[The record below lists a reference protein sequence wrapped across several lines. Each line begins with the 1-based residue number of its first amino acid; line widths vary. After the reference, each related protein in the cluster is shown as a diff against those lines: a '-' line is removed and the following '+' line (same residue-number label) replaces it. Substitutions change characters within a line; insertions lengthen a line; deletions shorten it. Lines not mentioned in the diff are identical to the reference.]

1 LNDHHYEPLQG
12 SVEIMKTIRV
22 QGLDK
27 PVSSLIQ
34 GSDFFTHEVYDKV
47 CEVLDQFFALGGNTI
62 DTAYIYRGGQSEET
76 IGKWMKERGNRD
88 QVVILTKGAH
98 HDASGPRVNPT
109 AIASD
114 LAISLERLQTDYVD
128 LYALH
133 RDDVNI
139 PVSVIIDALNEHI
152 QAGRILTIGASNWSY
167 QRLQEA
173 NDYAAANG
181 LIGFT
186 FSSPNLSLAKPN
198 EPRWAGCISADAD
211 TLAWHEKT
219 QLPLLS
225 WSSQAGGF
233 FTGHFSPEK
242 QDNAEMVRV
251 YYSDANWERLRRA
264 EELAKTKGVS
274 PIQIALAYV
283 LNQSFPSA
291 ALIGAQ
297 NKTEQ
302 ESCLEGSEINLTA
315 DEVQWLENVQLV

>member
-1 LNDHHYEPLQG
+1 
-12 SVEIMKTIRV
+12 MKTIRI

-34 GSDFFTHEVYDKV
+34 GSDFFKHEVYDKV
-47 CEVLDQFFALGGNTI
+47 CTVLDQFLELGGNTI
-62 DTAYIYRGGQSEET
+62 DTAYIYCGGQSEET
-76 IGKWMKERGNRD
+76 IGKWMKERGNRNEI
-88 QVVILTKGAH
+88 VILTKGAH
-98 HDASGPRVNPT
+98 HDKTGPRVNPD
-109 AIASD
+109 AINND
-114 LAISLERLQTDYVD
+114 LSVSLERLQTDYVD

-152 QAGRILTIGASNWSY
+152 RAGKIKAIGASNWSH

-181 LIGFT
+181 LTSFT

-198 EPRWAGCISADAD
+198 EPRWAGCISADAEA
-211 TLAWHEKT
+211 LAWHEKT

-233 FTGHFSPEK
+233 FTGNFAPDK
-242 QDNAEMVRV
+242 LDNAEMVRV

-264 EELAKTKGVS
+264 EELAKKKGVT

-297 NKTEQ
+297 NKAEQ
-302 ESCLEGSEINLTA
+302 ESCLEGSQIQLTA